1 MGMIMQCERF
11 DMICFISNNFFFNSF
26 SLTFFLVLQFLFIL
40 RRLIKSFSYSFLAYF
55 MMSLVAIL
63 SLACSKI
70 AGEGDVFIRKEQLG
84 VATQK
89 AAGEAVFVHCKMAT
103 SDSKAPL
110 RTVKRV
116 QFGIL
121 SPDEIVSLCFVNK

>member
-1 MGMIMQCERF
+1 MGDACIGKER
-11 DMICFISNNFFFNSF
+11 
-26 SLTFFLVLQFLFIL
+26 L
-40 RRLIKSFSYSFLAYF
+40 
-55 MMSLVAIL
+55 
-63 SLACSKI
+63 
-70 AGEGDVFIRKEQLG
+70 EG

-89 AAGEAVFVHCKMAT
+89 AAGEAVRARCKMAT

-121 SPDEIVSLCFVNK
+121 SPDEIVSSLLVNKCSRVI

>member
-1 MGMIMQCERF
+1 MCEYDANAKDSIWF
-11 DMICFISNNFFFNSF
+11 ASYSNNFFFNSY
-26 SLTFFLVLQFLFIL
+26 FFLILKFLFIL
-40 RRLIKSFSYSFLAYF
+40 CKLIKSFSYHFLTYF
-55 MMSLVAIL
+55 VTSLVAIL
-63 SLACSKI
+63 SLAYGKFV
-70 AGEGDVFIRKEQLG
+70 GEGNVFIKKEQLR

-89 AAGEAVFVHCKMAT
+89 AAGEAIFTHCKMAT

-121 SPDEIVSLCFVNK
+121 SPDEIVSLWFVNK